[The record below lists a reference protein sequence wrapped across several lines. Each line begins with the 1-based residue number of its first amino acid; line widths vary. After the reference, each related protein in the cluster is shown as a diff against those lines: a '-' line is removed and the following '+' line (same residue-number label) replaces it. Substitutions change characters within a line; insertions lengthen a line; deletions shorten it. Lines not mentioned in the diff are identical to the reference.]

1 MEIGEE
7 RPRLAVVEEH
17 RLTTALDPYFTLP
30 ALSAYSG
37 ISVRTLRDRLPSISH
52 YKLPGA
58 QGDRGKIP
66 VRRSDFDEWMA
77 AFKVTPAPAPR
88 SVNHPLDQIIAE
100 ARKRRSARL
109 DSV

>member
-1 MEIGEE
+1 VKIGAE

-52 YKLPGA
+52 YKLPGRKGA
-58 QGDRGKIP
+58 TGKIL
-66 VRRSDFDEWMA
+66 VRRSDFDQWMA
-77 AFKVTPAPAPR
+77 AFKATPVPAR
-88 SVNHPLDQIIAE
+88 RAVDHPLDQIIAE
-100 ARKRRSARL
+100 ARNRRSTAIHKT
-109 DSV
+109 